1 MSERTSKKKNVIT
14 LSVAGGIIILIA
26 LALVF
31 FVGFF
36 PSVSAKSK
44 FNRQVDSLSD
54 ATVNAVTVFA
64 PNAPTDLFEET
75 EVEKVFYDTEKIAS
89 LLLSAADKV
98 SFSETGKELSPSDY
112 QYRIRFVTNDG
123 SFDFYLKDG
132 QIFIS
137 ESGIRY
143 YFAPTD
149 DSAYAALQEHLDSAF
164 GIKKP

>member
-1 MSERTSKKKNVIT
+1 MSKTETKKKNVIT

-64 PNAPTDLFEET
+64 PNAPTDLFE
-75 EVEKVFYDTEKIAS
+75 A
-89 LLLSAADKV
+89 
-98 SFSETGKELSPSDY
+98 
-112 QYRIRFVTNDG
+112 
-123 SFDFYLKDG
+123 LK
-132 QIFIS
+132 
-137 ESGIRY
+137 
-143 YFAPTD
+143 
-149 DSAYAALQEHLDSAF
+149 
-164 GIKKP
+164 K